1 MPPNNNEHEELKA
14 LILENQQLL
23 KENNQIL
30 IKMRRMAVWDFA
42 IRSVLMA
49 LFLGL
54 PFIAYFYI
62 FEPYYNTLQG
72 TLHSIQEMSK
82 IPRLEGML
90 SLHNEDLGN

>member
-1 MPPNNNEHEELKA
+1 MLPNNDLEELKA
-14 LILENQQLL
+14 LILENRRLL
-23 KENNQIL
+23 DENNQIL
-30 IKMRRMAVWDFA
+30 QKMRRMAVWDFA

-62 FEPYYNTLQG
+62 VEPYYNALQG

-90 SLHNEDLGN
+90 PLHSEDLGN